1 MRTVAFDSQGGRRFT
16 AQEQGDWPLPPA
28 TCLTAAESMRVAPYV
43 QISTPK
49 KNLTLS
55 AGIGKIPFECRR
67 TYPCTGV
74 HKTGAS
80 LLPQRRTRLWVACGR
95 CTPRNATAGILLI
108 TPHRFPRFIPC
119 QIEFTCSGRATAV
132 GYPVPVISSPCRRGG
147 RSAEVSFGHC
157 VSPPAGQAT
166 VLDEDRGR
174 GRDLPP
180 RRGISARH
188 QSRPVSWSP
197 GEGEGLCAK

>member
-1 MRTVAFDSQGGRRFT
+1 MCPDLY
-16 AQEQGDWPLPPA
+16 P
-28 TCLTAAESMRVAPYV
+28 
-43 QISTPK
+43 PK

-119 QIEFTCSGRATAV
+119 QIEITFSRERDGAENPLLV
-132 GYPVPVISSPCRRGG
+132 LLSPCNMGQPGSAPRSLCLPAGAKIIGARHRSGQCHRRRSVPPEGDACESPIASCLICSRRRTG
-147 RSAEVSFGHC
+147 PLCQAQCRSA
-157 VSPPAGQAT
+157 
-166 VLDEDRGR
+166 D
-174 GRDLPP
+174 
-180 RRGISARH
+180 
-188 QSRPVSWSP
+188 
-197 GEGEGLCAK
+197 